1 MKSHHHL
8 INQSPSRGSPLQ
20 EFELPL
26 ELPLAHQASSHH
38 LFKLLDFS
46 ELENLIY
53 FPARDPNIY
62 NHYDNNVI
70 LIYALL

>member
-38 LFKLLDFS
+38 LFKLLDF
-46 ELENLIY
+46 
-53 FPARDPNIY
+53 
-62 NHYDNNVI
+62 
-70 LIYALL
+70 